1 MRRLAL
7 LSCCLATVVACQK
20 SGSSADTTKTAMQQA
35 PPPPPPPLAL
45 SSLAG
50 KWNVTSTPLGGP
62 DTTPVQAVLTATADT
77 AGWTMT
83 FPNRK
88 PLPARVQAL
97 GDSVTIEI
105 GPYSSVIRK
114 GVQVTTHLV
123 DRMQDGKLVGMGTA
137 RYKTTKSDSV
147 IQLRTE
153 ATKAP

>member
-7 LSCCLATVVACQK
+7 LSCCLAAVVACQK
-20 SGSSADTTKTAMQQA
+20 SGSSADTTKTAVQQA

-105 GPYSSVIRK
+105 GPDAHSTNGLDNIAIGVGIARK
-114 GVQVTTHLV
+114 AGVEAGDVLN
-123 DRMQDGKLVGMGTA
+123 A
-137 RYKTTKSDSV
+137 RSADEV
-147 IQLRTE
+147 LAFARARRE
-153 ATKAP
+153 GRR